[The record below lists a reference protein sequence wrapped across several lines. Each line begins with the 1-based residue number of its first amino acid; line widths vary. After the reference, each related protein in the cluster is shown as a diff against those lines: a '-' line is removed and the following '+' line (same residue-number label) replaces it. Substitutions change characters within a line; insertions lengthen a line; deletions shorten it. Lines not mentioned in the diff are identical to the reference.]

1 VALQALPGV
10 RQVQLTEGRL
20 KLSLDELA
28 APTQKILQALQA
40 QGVQVTH
47 LSSGRAT
54 LEDVFL
60 ALTGRQLRD

>member
-1 VALQALPGV
+1 M
-10 RQVQLTEGRL
+10 TEGRL
-20 KLSLDELA
+20 KMSLDELA
-28 APTQKILQALQA
+28 APTERILQALQA